1 MFQEKVQKRLNL
13 FITGTNQP
21 VEISDQSFH
30 LIEKD
35 ESGKADLQIDL
46 SAPCILF
53 RDLENK
59 KLQYFKNQK
68 CADYVMFEK
77 VEDTWCIHIF
87 EFKRTV
93 TPQKWEDIKLQFAGA
108 LQNALALEGVLDV
121 DVKLEQVR
129 LYTVYRNDKIRD
141 AANPAKQRL
150 QMHDRQ
156 SETSSTKDQ
165 DWNQQMVA
173 IDFPGIVPLEHHKIP
188 LNVEDGTGIYELSS

>member
-30 LIEKD
+30 LIETKKD
-35 ESGKADLQIDL
+35 GEANLRVDVST
-46 SAPCILF
+46 PCILF

-59 KLQYFKNQK
+59 KLQYFKNRA
-68 CADYVMFEK
+68 CADYALFENTG
-77 VEDTWCIHIF
+77 ESWCVHIF
-87 EFKRTV
+87 ELKRTV
-93 TPQKWEDIKLQFAGA
+93 TSQKWEDIKLQFAGA
-108 LQNALALEGVLDV
+108 LQNALALAGVLDV
-121 DVKLEQVR
+121 DIKLEQVR
-129 LYTVYRNDKIRD
+129 LYTAYRNDKIRD

-156 SETSSTKDQ
+156 REISSTEES

-173 IDFPGIVPLEHHKIP
+173 MDFPEIVSLEHHKIQ
-188 LNVEDGTGIYELSS
+188 LDIEDGTGAYAL

>member
-1 MFQEKVQKRLNL
+1 MFQAKVQKRLNL

-30 LIEKD
+30 LIETNKD
-35 ESGKADLQIDL
+35 GEADLRVDV

-68 CADYVMFEK
+68 CADYVVLELTG
-77 VEDTWCIHIF
+77 DIWCMHIF

-93 TPQKWEDIKLQFAGA
+93 TSKEWEHTKVQFAGA
-108 LQNALALEGVLDV
+108 LQNALALAGVLDV
-121 DVKLEQVR
+121 DIKLEQVQ
-129 LYTVYRNDKIRD
+129 LYTAYRNDKIRD

-165 DWNQQMVA
+165 DWNQQMVT
-173 IDFPGIVPLEHHKIP
+173 IDFPGIVHLEHYKIQ
-188 LNVEDGTGIYELSS
+188 LDIEDGTGAYAL